1 VSRTLAALVLL
12 LALLAGA
19 VVVFC
24 DAPKALDGLFGN
36 QQQAPALERELAKS
50 NLASPPDRIPD
61 DLDRSSDSGR
71 LQVSNAP
78 DSGDLAA
85 ASKVNFF
92 AHLRIQLFGENDL
105 PLQQAAAGILQMPEP
120 GQDLKGLQALFFTMQ
135 GQKPKGFPVNEV
147 LTDEQGYALLPL
159 PAWRHG
165 WAVYG
170 RVPGR
175 MIAFQ
180 TVSEIQVEAGGEY
193 DAGVLVLKLGGR
205 LEVEVVEETG
215 APVADASVV
224 LVTDSQDDPM
234 EMPILFLRTGAQGK
248 AVFSNLSFREYK
260 IEVAKHGYLPFRQ
273 PTIAITERGNAYLK
287 AIISRGGSISGR
299 VVGSEG
305 QPLAGV
311 AVGLQA
317 KDSSLNPEGLTQAML
332 SDSDWAVSDADGK
345 FSGSGLSAQSTYTL
359 RAQLAPEIYVE
370 SKGHQINDFVLLKM
384 PLALHVTG
392 TVVRADGLPAA
403 GAQVGLWEIR
413 TPSVRMARVFRTTT
427 QADGSF
433 KLLVESGEFLLMAH
447 HSSGAYMASKA
458 LHLQENQDLGV
469 LPLFQGGDLNLSV
482 FDPDGRLAERVFL
495 VNSNTLKKIP
505 WQGRPKLA
513 LDGMRQMRRDSDSQ
527 GRGRFSLQGLPP
539 GEFQFQIYA
548 PEYLHVRQT
557 VQIIAG
563 QVVSHKVQLV
573 QGATLHLTL
582 QDEAGK
588 PIPSGRSKFRLVGP
602 PESGRP
608 EVPSVHPFRPDPK
621 GELRFDRLV
630 PGTWVLESYERNEI
644 WVELDR
650 YQLHAGSQS
659 LVTVLDSI

>member
-36 QQQAPALERELAKS
+36 QQQTPALERELAKS
-50 NLASPPDRIPD
+50 NLAFPPDRIPD
-61 DLDRSSDSGR
+61 DLYRSSDSGR

-85 ASKVNFF
+85 AFKVNFY
-92 AHLRIQLFGENDL
+92 AHLKIQLFGENDL

-120 GQDLKGLQALFFTMQ
+120 GQNSKGLQALFFTMQ
-135 GQKPKGFPVNEV
+135 GLKPKGFPVNEV
-147 LTDEQGYALLPL
+147 LTDEHGYAVLPL
-159 PAWRHG
+159 PVSRQG
-165 WAVYG
+165 WVVYG

-180 TVSEIQVEAGGEY
+180 TVSEMPVEAGVEY

-215 APVADASVV
+215 APVAGASVV
-224 LVTDSQDDPM
+224 LVTHSNDDPM
-234 EMPILFLRTGAQGK
+234 EMPILFLRTGVQGQ
-248 AVFSNLSFREYK
+248 AVFSNLSFRKYK

-287 AIISRGGSISGR
+287 AMISRGGSISGR

-317 KDSSLNPEGLTQAML
+317 KDSKLNPEGLTQSML
-332 SDSDWAVSDADGK
+332 SDSDWAVSDSNGK
-345 FSGSGLSAQSTYTL
+345 FSGSGLSAKSTYAL
-359 RAQLAPEIYVE
+359 RAQLAPNIFVE
-370 SKGHQINDFVLLKM
+370 SKEHQINDFVVLKM
-384 PLALHVTG
+384 PSVLHLTG
-392 TVVRADGLPAA
+392 AVVRADGLPAA
-403 GAQVGLWEIR
+403 GAQVGLWEAHK
-413 TPSVRMARVFRTTT
+413 PSVRTGRVYRAAA
-427 QADGSF
+427 QADGRF
-433 KLLVESGEFLLMAH
+433 ELLVESGEFLLMAH
-447 HSSGAYMASKA
+447 DPSGAYMASKA
-458 LHLQENQDLGV
+458 INLQKNQDLGV
-469 LPLFQGGDLNLSV
+469 LSLFQGGDLKLSV
-482 FDPDGRLAERVFL
+482 FGPDGRLAEQAFIVK
-495 VNSNTLKKIP
+495 SNTLKKIP

-513 LDGMRQMRRDSDSQ
+513 LDGMRQMRRDSNGQ
-527 GRGRFSLQGLPP
+527 GRGFFSLQGLPP
-539 GEFQFQIYA
+539 GDFHFQIYA
-548 PEYLHVRQT
+548 PEYLTVRQT
-557 VQIIAG
+557 VRIIAG
-563 QVVSHKVQLV
+563 QVVSHRVQLV
-573 QGATLHLTL
+573 QGATLDLTL
-582 QDEAGK
+582 QDETGK
-588 PIPSGRSKFRLVGP
+588 PISNRRSKFRLVGP

-608 EVPSVHPFRPDPK
+608 EVSSIHPFRPDPK

-630 PGTWVLESYERNEI
+630 PGTWVLEAKAEDEI